1 MVLAQKWWVPPLRK
15 VIADLQRGA
24 PMRSQTSSAGRRDDA
39 RPWKSK
45 VRRGAGS
52 DLLVAG
58 GNKLG
63 KGVEASRAPRWT
75 TATKRRQRPG
85 ASPPRR
91 RVLCFTSAGP
101 RWR

>member
-58 GNKLG
+58 GNK
-63 KGVEASRAPRWT
+63 P
-75 TATKRRQRPG
+75 RQRRRSLESAALDDCDEAEATPWSV
-85 ASPPRR
+85 ASAAPCS
-91 RVLCFTSAGP
+91 LLHFS
-101 RWR
+101 